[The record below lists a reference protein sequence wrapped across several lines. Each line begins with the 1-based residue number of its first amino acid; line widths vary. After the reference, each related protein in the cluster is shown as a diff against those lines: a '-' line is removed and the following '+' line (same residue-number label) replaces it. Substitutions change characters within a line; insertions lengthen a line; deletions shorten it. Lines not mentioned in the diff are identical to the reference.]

1 MEKRVLGRGLE
12 ALIPKRSSGK
22 TEREFVYLPID
33 SIKASKY
40 QPRQSIDANSLR
52 ELSESIK
59 EKGFIQPIV
68 ARKLKDG
75 FEIVAGARRFQ
86 AAKLLGIKEIPTIIK
101 ELNDKDTFMLAIM
114 ENLQRKNLNPLEEAL
129 AFKRLME
136 EFGLTLEDVGKV
148 LGKDKS
154 SIANTLRL
162 LKLPSEIQEALRRG
176 IIARTQART
185 ILAFATEK
193 EQIDIFHQMLKE
205 GLSVR
210 DLERRVKR
218 ASPKTKKPLDPFVVD
233 MEEKLQKAL
242 GTKVKI
248 IEIKKKNNRG
258 KIIIEYYSAND
269 LERITKKVL

>member
-1 MEKRVLGRGLE
+1 MLAEQSGIRCWQLPAIGCSNFFLIRIVLLQQRL
-12 ALIPKRSSGK
+12 
-22 TEREFVYLPID
+22 
-33 SIKASKY
+33 Y
-40 QPRQSIDANSLR
+40 QPRQGIDANSLQ
-52 ELSESIK
+52 ELSRSIK

-75 FEIVAGARRFQ
+75 FEIVAGARRFH
-86 AAKLLGIKEIPTIIK
+86 AAKLLGIKEIPTIVK
-101 ELNDKDTFMLAIM
+101 DLNDKDTFMLAIM

-136 EFGLTLEDVGKV
+136 EFGLTLEEIGKV

-185 ILAFATEK
+185 ILALATEK
-193 EQIDIFHQMLKE
+193 EQINIFRQMLKE

-218 ASPKTKKPLDPFVVD
+218 VSPKTRKPFDPFVVD
-233 MEEKLQKAL
+233 MEERLQKAL

-248 IEIKKKNNRG
+248 IKKKNNRG
-258 KIIIEYYSAND
+258 KIIIEYYSAGD
-269 LERITKKVL
+269 FERITKKVL

>member
-1 MEKRVLGRGLE
+1 VEKKVLGRGLE
-12 ALIPKRSSGK
+12 ALIPKRPSGQ
-22 TEREFVYLPID
+22 TQREFVYLSVD
-33 SIKASKY
+33 SVKTGKY
-40 QPRQSIDANSLR
+40 QPRQGIDANSLQ
-52 ELSESIK
+52 ELSRSIK

-75 FEIVAGARRFQ
+75 FEIVAGARRFH
-86 AAKLLGIKEIPTIIK
+86 AAKLLGIKEIPTIVK
-101 ELNDKDTFMLAIM
+101 DLNDKDTFMLAIM

-136 EFGLTLEDVGKV
+136 EFGLTLEEIGKV

-185 ILAFATEK
+185 ILALATEK
-193 EQIDIFHQMLKE
+193 EQINIFRQMLKE

-218 ASPKTKKPLDPFVVD
+218 VSPKTRKPFDPFVVD
-233 MEEKLQKAL
+233 MEERLQKAL

-248 IEIKKKNNRG
+248 IKKKNNRG
-258 KIIIEYYSAND
+258 KIIIEYYSAGD
-269 LERITKKVL
+269 FERITKKVL